1 MTLAEIRRYMTSWQR
16 EPAVVRLASVSRA
29 AWRARQI
36 SIQRGAAH
44 SQYNLSQHLLR
55 GPEEYDDV

>member
-44 SQYNLSQHLLR
+44 Y
-55 GPEEYDDV
+55 GPCGRQRVRTR